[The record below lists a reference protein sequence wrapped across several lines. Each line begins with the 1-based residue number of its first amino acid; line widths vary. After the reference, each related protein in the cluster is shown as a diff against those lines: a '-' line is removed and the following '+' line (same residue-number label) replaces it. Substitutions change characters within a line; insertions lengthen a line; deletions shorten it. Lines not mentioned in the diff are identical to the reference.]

1 MPTIENSGES
11 SERERLIAL
20 WREVKDSLRDLLRKD
35 WLSSSDR
42 LAIDRL
48 LAAAHESTEDTYV

>member
-20 WREVKDSLRDLLRKD
+20 WTEVKDSLRDLLRKD

-42 LAIDRL
+42 LAIERL